1 MPEGDTI
8 FRAATALRKVLAG
21 NVLTGARSPL
31 AGLANAKLI
40 GLRVTRVD
48 SLGKNLL
55 IEFEDG
61 RVLRTHMRMTGSWHI
76 YRPGERWWK
85 PEHLARVVL
94 ETQKFVAVC
103 FNAPVVELL
112 PAGGREQS
120 AALAGLGPDIL
131 APEFDLAGA
140 LGRYRARGEMPLG
153 EALLDQ
159 GLVAGIGNI
168 YKSETLFVCGTN
180 PFGTVAE
187 LSEPRLKRILLK
199 ARGLMSA
206 NLHNTGRTTTRAL
219 PGSSAFWVYKRSG
232 KPCLR
237 CGTRIE
243 MKRQGEQAR
252 STYWCPRCQAG
263 EAVNRPA
270 AFAVRGG

>member
-21 NVLTGARSPL
+21 NLLIGARSPL
-31 AGLANAKLI
+31 AGLAKAKLA

-55 IEFEDG
+55 IEFADG

-76 YRPGERWWK
+76 YRTGERWWK

-94 ETQKFVAVC
+94 ETREFVAVC

-140 LGRYRARGEMPLG
+140 LARFRARGEMPLG

-168 YKSETLFVCGTN
+168 YKSETLFVCRTN

-187 LSEPRLKRILLK
+187 LSESALKRVLLK

-206 NLHNTGRTTTRAL
+206 NLQNSGRTTTRAF
-219 PGSSAFWVYKRSG
+219 PGSSPFWVYKRSG
-232 KPCLR
+232 KVCLR
-237 CGTRIE
+237 CGTRIA
-243 MKRQGEQAR
+243 MKRQGAQAR
-252 STYWCPRCQAG
+252 STYWCPKCQAG
-263 EAVNRPA
+263 GAVNRSA
-270 AFAVRGG
+270 AFAIRGG